1 MYLLDTNVISELR
14 HGKPQQSQAVR
25 AWAADKEMNRLY
37 LSAITVLELEKGVQS
52 LERKLPPQGSA
63 LRDWLDRV
71 KFAFA
76 DRILPFTQDAAVLCA
91 GMHFP
96 HPKPERDAMIAATA
110 LQHRMTLVTRN
121 TADFEN
127 TGVVLV
133 NPFVDVA
140 TAPRQR

>member
-37 LSAITVLELEKGVQS
+37 LSAITVLELEKGVQA

-76 DRILPFTQDAAVLCA
+76 DRILPFTEDTAALCA

-96 HPKPERDAMIAATA
+96 DPKPERDTMIAATA

-121 TADFEN
+121 MADFET
-127 TGVVLV
+127 TGIALI
-133 NPFVDVA
+133 NPFIA
-140 TAPRQR
+140 

>member
-25 AWAADKEMNRLY
+25 AWAADKEMSRLF
-37 LSAITVLELEKGVQS
+37 LSAITVLELEKGVQA

-63 LRDWLDRV
+63 LRDWLNRV
-71 KFAFA
+71 KTAFA
-76 DRILPFTQDAAVLCA
+76 DRILPFSEDTAVLCA

-96 HPKPERDAMIAATA
+96 DPKPERDAMIAATA

-121 TADFEN
+121 TVDFEN
-127 TGVVLV
+127 TGVELI
-133 NPFVDVA
+133 NPFVEVA
-140 TAPRQR
+140 IASR

>member
-25 AWAADKEMNRLY
+25 AWAADKEMSRLF
-37 LSAITVLELEKGVQS
+37 LSAITVLELEKGVQA
-52 LERKLPPQGSA
+52 LERKLPPQGNA

-71 KFAFA
+71 KSAFA
-76 DRILPFTQDAAVLCA
+76 DRILPFTQDTAVLCA

-96 HPKPERDAMIAATA
+96 TPKPERDAMIAATA

-121 TADFEN
+121 VADFEN
-127 TGVVLV
+127 TGVVLI
-133 NPFVDVA
+133 NPFA
-140 TAPRQR
+140 HEAGAARQS